1 MPQDVSTSERAETE
15 REGRSGVP
23 TTITEN
29 VLDEAS
35 RKQIFDFL
43 SQPGW
48 QFGWKSDPKAD
59 PYAFW
64 HKHFAGSIHPDH
76 FLKEGQGR
84 QYDCAEELRRNAPLI
99 HGMWEHLQE
108 TALAGHVLMRCYAN
122 GHTFGSDGSV
132 HTDSLVEESFTSV
145 YYPHQRWELNW
156 GGETVLFD
164 KEKSDIVASV
174 YPRPNRLA
182 TFRGTI
188 PHVAR
193 GVSRVCPVMRITL
206 MFKTELRRH

>member
-1 MPQDVSTSERAETE
+1 MPQDVSTSERAG
-15 REGRSGVP
+15 RKSEGRFLGPV
-23 TTITEN
+23 TIADG
-29 VLDEAS
+29 VLDEPR
-35 RKQIFDFL
+35 RKEIFDFL

-64 HKHFAGSIHPDH
+64 HKHFAGSVHPDH
-76 FLKEGQGR
+76 FLKEGHGR
-84 QYDCAEELRRNAPLI
+84 QYDSAEELQRNAPLI
-99 HGMWEHLQE
+99 HEMWEHLRE
-108 TALAGHVLMRCYAN
+108 TTLSGHVLIRCYAN

-132 HTDSLVEESFTSV
+132 HTDLLVEHSFTSV
-145 YYPHQRWELNW
+145 YYPHQRWEPNW

-164 KEKSDIVASV
+164 KDKSDIVVSV

-206 MFKTELRRH
+206 MFKTERRQD

>member
-1 MPQDVSTSERAETE
+1 MPQDVTATGNAVEPRVDPPV
-15 REGRSGVP
+15 R
-23 TTITEN
+23 ITES
-29 VLDEAS
+29 VLDETR
-35 RKQIFDFL
+35 RKRIFDLL
-43 SQPGW
+43 SQSGW

-59 PYAFW
+59 LHAFW

-76 FLKEGQGR
+76 FLKEGHGR
-84 QYDCAEELRRNAPLI
+84 QYDCAEELQRKAPPI
-99 HGMWEHLQE
+99 HEMWEHLRG
-108 TALAGHVLMRCYAN
+108 TALVGHVLMRCYAN

-132 HTDSLVEESFTSV
+132 HTDSLVEHSFTSV
-145 YYPHQRWELNW
+145 YYPHQRWEPNW

-164 KEKSDIVASV
+164 KDKSDIVASV

-206 MFKTELRRH
+206 MFKTELRQD